1 MTRGSNGTHSRLHS
15 PVTAPDLYPLMI
27 DVRELRGHR
36 VFWRIERNDT
46 GSELEDIAILAS
58 EEFWAGVRG
67 H

>member
-1 MTRGSNGTHSRLHS
+1 MIQ
-15 PVTAPDLYPLMI
+15 PDLYPLMI
-27 DVRELRGHR
+27 DIRELRGHR
-36 VFWRIERNDT
+36 VFWRVERNDT